1 MKLKKLASLC
11 LSAVL
16 VLGVLSGCTKEADV
30 NQGSNAGTASDTGN
44 AGNEDYTL
52 KIAYNNSLC
61 EAPIQMG
68 VEKGFFEAEGLK
80 FEMVKV
86 DAAHMPEAIGSGQID
101 AGFGLLGK
109 YLQPIDN
116 GLDIKITAGIH
127 TGCIKVLVPQ
137 NSPIK
142 TVSDLKGKKIGTT
155 GLGAA
160 APTIITRR
168 SLYHAGLNAAPDNCD
183 AEFVVYSGS
192 DLAQALA
199 NGAVDAIANGD
210 PQASLSEKE
219 YNLRPIIDTATDDE
233 YKNEYCCISFVTGDI
248 AKNHPEIADKFTRA
262 IMKASQWVE
271 ENKEETAKIQI
282 EKEWVAG
289 DASFNASVLSN
300 YSYKPSVNGGY
311 EALQITVPDLQ
322 AIGLINADRDP
333 QEFIDSITYKSDN
346 LSDED
351 ILKTAAEGETQVSTE
366 DCCEPVSEVTPDC
379 CETTTNI
386 VPPDCCS

>member
-1 MKLKKLASLC
+1 MKLRKFAGLSL
-11 LSAVL
+11 LIVFAVL
-16 VLGVLSGCTKEADV
+16 TLTACGGGTNNSVSESG
-30 NQGSNAGTASDTGN
+30 NGS
-44 AGNEDYTL
+44 DYVL

-127 TGCIKVLVPQ
+127 TGCIKILVPQ
-137 NSPIK
+137 DSDIK
-142 TVSDLKGKKIGTT
+142 SVADLKGKKIGTT

-160 APTIITRR
+160 APTIIARR
-168 SLYHAGLNAAPDNCD
+168 SLHHAGLNAASDNCD
-183 AEFVVYSGS
+183 AEFSVYSGS

-210 PQASLSEKE
+210 PQASIAQRD
-219 YNLRPIIDTATDDE
+219 YNLRAIVDTASDDE
-233 YKNEYCCISFVTGDI
+233 YKDEYCCISFVTGNL
-248 AKNHPEIADKFTRA
+248 AKNHPDIADKFTRA
-262 IMKASQWVE
+262 IMKASKWVDG
-271 ENKEETAKIQI
+271 NKDETAKIQV

-289 DASFNASVLSN
+289 DPEFNASVLKN
-300 YSYKPSVNGGY
+300 YNYKPSLNGGY
-311 EALQITVPDLQ
+311 EALKISVPDLQ
-322 AIGLINADRDP
+322 AIGLIRADRNP
-333 QEFIDSITYKSDN
+333 EEFINSIVYKSDN
-346 LSDED
+346 L
-351 ILKTAAEGETQVSTE
+351 TE
-366 DCCEPVSEVTPDC
+366 ESIFSESGGYSVADCCEPSEKVMPEC
-379 CETTTNI
+379 CETPTP
-386 VPPDCCS
+386 VVPDCCS

>member
-1 MKLKKLASLC
+1 MKFRN
-11 LSAVL
+11 LSKVCTAAVL
-16 VLGVLSGCTKEADV
+16 AFALLTGCAGGAAQTSEGEGAAADT
-30 NQGSNAGTASDTGN
+30 SAAESD
-44 AGNEDYTL
+44 DYVL

-68 VEKGFFEAEGLK
+68 VEKGFFEQEGIK

-109 YLQPIDN
+109 YLQPVDN

-137 NSPIK
+137 DSDIK
-142 TVSDLKGKKIGTT
+142 SVADLKGKKVGTT

-183 AEFVVYSGS
+183 VEFVVYSGS

-210 PQASLSEKE
+210 PQASIAEKE

-233 YKNEYCCISFVTGDI
+233 YKDEYCCISFVTGKL
-248 AKNHPEIADKFTRA
+248 AQEHPELADKFTTA
-262 IMKASQWVE
+262 IMKASLWVE
-271 ENKEETAKIQI
+271 ENKDETAKIQV
-282 EKEWVAG
+282 EKDWVSG
-289 DASFNASVLSN
+289 DPEFNASVLKN

-311 EALQITVPDLQ
+311 EALKVTVPDLQ
-322 AIGLINADRDP
+322 AIGLINKDRDP
-333 QEFIDSITYKSDN
+333 EEFIDSIVYKSDN
-346 LSDED
+346 LKD
-351 ILKTAAEGETQVSTE
+351 IETE
-366 DCCEPVSEVTPDC
+366 DTTQPVTEDC
-379 CETTTNI
+379 CETTTNDCCETTSKAA
-386 VPPDCCS
+386 VADCCS

>member
-1 MKLKKLASLC
+1 MKKSFLFTIL
-11 LSAVL
+11 LSSAL
-16 VLGVLSGCTKEADV
+16 LFTGC
-30 NQGSNAGTASDTGN
+30 GDTEN
-44 AGNEDYTL
+44 SSAAGNGDDFVL

-80 FEMVKV
+80 FEMVKA

-127 TGCIKVLVPQ
+127 TGCTKLLVPE
-137 NSPIK
+137 NSDINS
-142 TVSDLKGKKIGTT
+142 VADLKGKRIGTG

-160 APTIITRR
+160 GTIITRR
-168 SLYHAGLNAAPDNCD
+168 SLYHAGLNASPDNCD
-183 AEFVVYSGS
+183 AEFVVYSES
-192 DLAQALA
+192 DLAQALQ
-199 NGAVDAIANGD
+199 NGAIDAIVLGA
-210 PQASLSEKE
+210 PKASIAERD
-219 YNLRPIIDTATDDE
+219 YNLKAIIDTAKDEE

-248 AKNHPEIADKFTRA
+248 AENHPEIAEKFTRA

-282 EKEWVAG
+282 EKNWVAG
-289 DASFNASVLSN
+289 DAEFNAQVLSS
-300 YSYKPSVNGGY
+300 YSYKPALEGGY
-311 EALQITVPDLQ
+311 EALKITVPDLL
-322 AIGLINADRDP
+322 AIGLINSNRNAD
-333 QEFIDSITYKSDN
+333 EFIENAILSFDG

-351 ILKTAAEGETQVSTE
+351 ILKSSSDTAKTAKLFTSTVSAAEKEKN
-366 DCCEPVSEVTPDC
+366 DC
-379 CETTTNI
+379 CETTTYAI
-386 VPPDCCS
+386 PDCCS

>member
-1 MKLKKLASLC
+1 MKLKRFLNVFTASILTATVLA
-11 LSAVL
+11 
-16 VLGVLSGCTKEADV
+16 GCG
-30 NQGSNAGTASDTGN
+30 GSETAQTGGASETAGTET
-44 AGNEDYTL
+44 AGDDYVL

-127 TGCIKVLVPQ
+127 TGCVKLLVPQ
-137 NSPIK
+137 DSDIK
-142 TVSDLKGKKIGTT
+142 TVADLKGKKVGTT

-160 APTIITRR
+160 APTIIARR
-168 SLYHAGLNAAPDNCD
+168 SLYHAGLNASADNCD
-183 AEFVVYSGS
+183 VEFVVYGGS

-210 PQASLSEKE
+210 PQASIAEKE
-219 YNLRPIIDTATDDE
+219 YNLRPIIDTATDEE
-233 YKNEYCCISFVTGDI
+233 YKDEYCCISFVTGQL
-248 AKNHPEIADKFTRA
+248 AQEHPEIAEKFTRA
-262 IMKASQWVE
+262 IMKSSQWVE
-271 ENKEETAKIQI
+271 ENKDEVAKIQV
-282 EKEWVAG
+282 ENDWVSG
-289 DASFNASVLSN
+289 DAEFNASVLNN
-300 YSYKPSVNGGY
+300 YSYKPSLNGGY
-311 EALQITVPDLQ
+311 EALKATVPDLQ

-333 QEFIDSITYKSDN
+333 DEFIESIAYKFDG
-346 LSDED
+346 LTDED
-351 ILKTAAEGETQVSTE
+351 ILGEDTSVEATTA
-366 DCCEPVSEVTPDC
+366 DCCEPVSEQTPDC
-379 CETTTNI
+379 CETTSEAI
-386 VPPDCCS
+386 PDCCS

>member
-1 MKLKKLASLC
+1 MKIKKALNTITSAFLAAAL
-11 LSAVL
+11 LA
-16 VLGVLSGCTKEADV
+16 GCGGSTEA
-30 NQGSNAGTASDTGN
+30 QTQEGA
-44 AGNEDYTL
+44 EDDYVL

-127 TGCIKVLVPQ
+127 TGCVKVLVPE
-137 NSPIK
+137 NSDIK
-142 TVSDLKGKKIGTT
+142 NVADLKGKKVGTT

-168 SLYHAGLNAAPDNCD
+168 SLYHAGLNAAADNCD
-183 AEFVVYSGS
+183 VEFVVYGGS

-210 PQASLSEKE
+210 PQASLAEKE
-219 YNLRPIIDTATDDE
+219 YNLRPVVDTATDDE
-233 YKNEYCCISFVTGDI
+233 YKDEYCCISFVTGKL
-248 AKNHPEIADKFTRA
+248 AAEHPEIADKFTKA
-262 IMKASQWVE
+262 IMKSSQWVE
-271 ENKEETAKIQI
+271 ENKDETAKIQI
-282 EKEWVAG
+282 EKDWVAG
-289 DASFNASVLSN
+289 DAEFNASVLKK

-311 EALQITVPDLQ
+311 EALKATVPDLQ
-322 AIGLINADRDP
+322 AIGLISKDRDP
-333 QEFIDSITYKSDN
+333 DEFIDSIVYTSDDLKSFSVEEN
-346 LSDED
+346 
-351 ILKTAAEGETQVSTE
+351 TAAVTE
-366 DCCEPVSEVTPDC
+366 DCCEITTNEC
-379 CETTTNI
+379 CETTSKAQI
-386 VPPDCCS
+386 VADCCS